1 MVGAHILKPWSVSV
15 IASDNDTLPQQFPGA
30 QSEYDVQIDP
40 ALQLFYP
47 LGQFFI
53 VNIDGGT
60 GV

>member
-1 MVGAHILKPWSVSV
+1 MSV
-15 IASDNDTLPQQFPGA
+15 IASDKDTLPQQFPGA

-47 LGQFFI
+47 LGQLFI